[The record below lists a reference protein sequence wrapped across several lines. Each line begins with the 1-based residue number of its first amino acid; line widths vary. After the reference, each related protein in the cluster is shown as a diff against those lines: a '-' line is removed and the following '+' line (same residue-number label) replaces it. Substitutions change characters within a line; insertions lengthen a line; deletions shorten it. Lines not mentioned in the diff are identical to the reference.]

1 MPVPAKELAVKN
13 QAFYTFGGTG
23 AANSPTPP

>member
-1 MPVPAKELAVKN
+1 MPVPAKELGVKG

-23 AANSPTPP
+23 AANSNTP